1 MSTKR
6 LRIFP
11 QPLFLSAAQTRQRRP
26 SLRNA
31 TRKRRLKRYSRKHYK
46 KLCRHGN
53 ALSACHQPRISM
65 KTESKPATQKII
77 KKRLICITLPKSLLA
92 TAKAYRRKNGFSSMS
107 ELLRATVEHV
117 TAASLKKNAPES
129 KTQISFRLS
138 DALYSTL
145 SRASAQSGQ
154 SIARIIRT
162 LLENAPKIG
171 ILPPGISA
179 KKKRTQTPKPQAA
192 PAKTTVSAKKT
203 TTAPTAKTGTKKI
216 TGTKTTTVKKVVPA
230 AKPTPQKKKS
240 TVAETAKKSV
250 PAKSATTAKNATT
263 ATSVPEKTPAT
274 KNATASAKR
283 RTTTAKTPSPRAK
296 SASSTPKAKRR

>member
-31 TRKRRLKRYSRKHYK
+31 ARKRRLKRYSRKHYK

-53 ALSACHQPRISM
+53 ALSACRQPRISM

-192 PAKTTVSAKKT
+192 KTTVSAKKT

-216 TGTKTTTVKKVVPA
+216 AGTKTATVKKVVPA

-240 TVAETAKKSV
+240 AVAETAKKSV

-274 KNATASAKR
+274 KSATASAKQ